1 VLTVTKG
8 LAMPR
13 NVIVRK
19 RPERERPSGSKTAVL
34 RRCRPETGWCS
45 TRRRCSR

>member
-1 VLTVTKG
+1 MTKG

-19 RPERERPSGSKTAVL
+19 RPGRERPSGSMTAIL
-34 RRCRPETGWCS
+34 RRCRPETG
-45 TRRRCSR
+45 